1 MQLKNCHWL
10 WKGQRIFREIVYE
23 DKVEI
28 LSSIEDL
35 IVVSERFLRRDT
47 EKERQRERERRAEKK
62 RK

>member
-1 MQLKNCHWL
+1 M
-10 WKGQRIFREIVYE
+10 YE

-47 EKERQRERERRAEKK
+47 EKESKERERERRAEKK